1 MYDHHIEAGCRIYAS
16 VDLVIIGSDNGL
28 SPVAPFTNMV

>member
-1 MYDHHIEAGCRIYAS
+1 MLSRNSLTRGDAYIS
-16 VDLVIIGSDNGL
+16 NLVMIDSDKDL